1 MLETT
6 EKILK
11 EIRQLRADSEALV
24 INGSVED
31 MGRYRFLMGRIDAY
45 KLVESA
51 VRDILSK
58 RIEDEDF

>member
-11 EIRQLRADSEALV
+11 EIRQLRSDTEAMV
-24 INGSVED
+24 INGTVED
-31 MGRYRFLMGRIDAY
+31 MGRYRFLMGRLDGY
-45 KLVESA
+45 KLVESMI
-51 VRDILSK
+51 RDVLSK

>member
-11 EIRQLRADSEALV
+11 ELRQLRADTEELV
-24 INGSVED
+24 INGTVDD
-31 MGRYRFLMGRIDAY
+31 MERYRFLMGRLDGY
-45 KLVESA
+45 KMVESMI
-51 VRDILSK
+51 RDILSK

>member
-11 EIRQLRADSEALV
+11 EIRQLRADTEAMV
-24 INGSVED
+24 INGTVED
-31 MGRYRFLMGRIDAY
+31 MGRYRYLMGRLDGF
-45 KLVESA
+45 KLVESMI
-51 VRDILSK
+51 RDVLSK

>member
-11 EIRQLRADSEALV
+11 ELRQLRADSEAMV

-31 MGRYRFLMGRIDAY
+31 MERYKFLMGRLDGY
-45 KLVESA
+45 KMVESMI
-51 VRDILSK
+51 REILSK